1 MDSSDSDTNSVQSD
15 ISYNTIDI
23 SCNTIDISCNI
34 LDISCNSDI
43 PTPVPIT
50 DVSYSN
56 VIDGIGYEITH
67 TGGEDMSG
75 NDITRTTFETDE
87 PHIYDPQIEQNLSQ
101 IVESYNDIS
110 QVDSSANI
118 LLEQIKGYAHELKC
132 TDFHGKGSID
142 DYNELFVAAGRI
154 ANESKQM
161 ELDVDID
168 GFNEFAAAADELS
181 ELFNGFILKLQ
192 NVSIITDIQFLTAI
206 SQALSRIVNLSETFG
221 RFKQTIFSTSAIQL
235 PRSAHETKK
244 VIAGVMDEVN
254 CAMNYVNYF
263 VSPVDA
269 SLNSTQLINAQLSP
283 EEKNIISKSVET
295 IDNWNNLCQ
304 YGVSI
309 AMSNDVDIQ
318 YIQNASNQLKHTSIS
333 VRNNCNILRTKLA
346 NYNIYC

>member
-1 MDSSDSDTNSVQSD
+1 MGHSDSEDDNIVSGVSFDASFNVLDISCNTDLPVPVPIVD
-15 ISYNTIDI
+15 ISYNT
-23 SCNTIDISCNI
+23 T
-34 LDISCNSDI
+34 
-43 PTPVPIT
+43 
-50 DVSYSN
+50 
-56 VIDGIGYEITH
+56 IDGIGYEVTH
-67 TGGEDMSG
+67 SGGDDISG

-87 PHIYDPQIEQNLSQ
+87 PHLYDPQIEQNLSQ
-101 IVESYNDIS
+101 IVETYNDIS

-142 DYNELFVAAGRI
+142 DYNELFIAAGRI

-168 GFNEFAAAADELS
+168 GFNDFAAAADELS

-192 NVSIITDIQFLTAI
+192 NVSVITDMQFLTAI
-206 SQALSRIVNLSETFG
+206 SAALARIVNLSETFG

-235 PRSAHETKK
+235 PRSAHETKNA
-244 VIAGVMDEVN
+244 IADVMNEVN

-263 VSPVDA
+263 VSPEDA
-269 SLNSTQLINAQLSP
+269 SLNSLQLTNAQLSP

-304 YGVSI
+304 HGVSI

-318 YIQNASNQLKHTSIS
+318 YIQNASNQLKQTTIS
-333 VRNNCNILRTKLA
+333 VKNNCSVLRTKLA

>member
-1 MDSSDSDTNSVQSD
+1 MEHPDSDNDSVVSDISGVSFDASFNVLDISCNTDLPVPTPIVD
-15 ISYNTIDI
+15 ISYNT
-23 SCNTIDISCNI
+23 TIDG
-34 LDISCNSDI
+34 
-43 PTPVPIT
+43 V
-50 DVSYSN
+50 
-56 VIDGIGYEITH
+56 GYEVTH
-67 TGGEDMSG
+67 SGGDDISG

-87 PHIYDPQIEQNLSQ
+87 PHLYDPQIEQNLSQ
-101 IVESYNDIS
+101 IVETYNDIS

-118 LLEQIKGYAHELKC
+118 LLDEIKGYAHELKC

-142 DYNELFVAAGRI
+142 DYNELFIAAGRI

-168 GFNEFAAAADELS
+168 GFNDFAAAADELS

-192 NVSIITDIQFLTAI
+192 NVSVITDMQFLTAI
-206 SQALSRIVNLSETFG
+206 SSALARIVNLSETFG

-235 PRSAHETKK
+235 PRSAHETK
-244 VIAGVMDEVN
+244 IAIEEVMNEVN

-263 VSPVDA
+263 VSPEDA
-269 SLNSTQLINAQLSP
+269 SLNSLQLTNAQLST

-304 YGVSI
+304 HGVSI

-318 YIQNASNQLKHTSIS
+318 YIQNASSQLKQTTIS
-333 VRNNCNILRTKLA
+333 VKNNCSILRTKLS
-346 NYNIYC
+346 NYNIHC